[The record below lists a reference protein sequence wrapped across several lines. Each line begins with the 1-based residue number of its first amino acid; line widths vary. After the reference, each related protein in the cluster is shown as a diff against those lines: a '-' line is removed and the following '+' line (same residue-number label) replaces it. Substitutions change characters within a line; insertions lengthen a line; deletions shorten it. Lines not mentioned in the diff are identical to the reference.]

1 MNEGLQ
7 RQAGRHHAKGV
18 DATRQARAA
27 EGVEHLGGRML
38 TRLGGLQ
45 QHRQVTC
52 QQPGLNPFCA
62 QHQVQRH
69 DVAAPSQME
78 FGGISR

>member
-1 MNEGLQ
+1 
-7 RQAGRHHAKGV
+7 
-18 DATRQARAA
+18 
-27 EGVEHLGGRML
+27 ML